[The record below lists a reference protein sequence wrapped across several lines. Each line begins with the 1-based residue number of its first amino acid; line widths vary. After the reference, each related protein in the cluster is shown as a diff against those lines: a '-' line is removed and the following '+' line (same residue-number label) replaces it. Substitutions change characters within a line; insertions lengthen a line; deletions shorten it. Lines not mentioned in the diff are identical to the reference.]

1 MSLPPPNRASPA
13 ARAHAPVRD
22 SWLIHPLDALDGVLL
37 CVSKNGET
45 VGFYFGRTADLAAD
59 ALAADVVP
67 AIAYRQ
73 RGDSA

>member
-1 MSLPPPNRASPA
+1 MPLSPPNRASPA
-13 ARAHAPVRD
+13 ARGHAPVRD
-22 SWLIHPLDALDGVLL
+22 AWLIHPLPALDGVLL
-37 CVSKNGET
+37 CVTKNGET

-67 AIAYRQ
+67 AIADRR